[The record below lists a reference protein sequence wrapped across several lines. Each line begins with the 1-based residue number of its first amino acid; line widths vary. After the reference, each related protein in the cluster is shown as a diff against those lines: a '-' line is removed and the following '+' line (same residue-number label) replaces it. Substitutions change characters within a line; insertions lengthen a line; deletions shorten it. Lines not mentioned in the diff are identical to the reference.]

1 MPGSRFRIAVA
12 AGIALVSAIGITV
25 AMAVNKPNVKGSLS
39 GYQEVPA
46 VSSEASGKFE
56 AKVPKG
62 GGPIRYELRY
72 RGIPDV
78 TQAHLHFAQKGVNG
92 GIVVFICSDGA
103 PPPPAGTPDCPEGS
117 GTLTG
122 NITSDDVT
130 DGAETQGIAAGEL
143 NEVKRAIRAGV
154 IYANVHSDVFPGG
167 EIRAQLRMKK

>member
-12 AGIALVSAIGITV
+12 AGIALVSAVGITV

-46 VSSEASGKFE
+46 ISTNASGKFE

-78 TQAHLHFAQKGVNG
+78 TQAHLHFAQKAVNG
-92 GIVVFICSDGA
+92 GIVLFICTNLGNGPEGTPECPAGSARLTGSATSSDIVDGA
-103 PPPPAGTPDCPEGS
+103 MA
-117 GTLTG
+117 
-122 NITSDDVT
+122 
-130 DGAETQGIAAGEL
+130 QGIDAGEL
-143 NEVKRAIRAGV
+143 DEVKRAIRAGA
-154 IYANVHSDVFPGG
+154 IYAAGVDVQ
-167 EIRAQLRMKK
+167 IKLT

>member
-46 VSSEASGKFE
+46 ISSTASGKFE
-56 AKVPKG
+56 AKVPKN
-62 GGPIRYELRY
+62 GPIRYELRY

-78 TQAHLHFAQKGVNG
+78 SQAHLHFAQKGVNG
-92 GIVVFICSDGA
+92 DIVVFICSNLMG
-103 PPPPAGTPDCPEGS
+103 PPPGTPACPLGS
-117 GTLTG
+117 ATLTG
-122 NITSDDVT
+122 TVTSGDVLAT
-130 DGAETQGIAAGEL
+130 DQGIAAGEL

-154 IYANVHSDVFPGG
+154 VYANVHSDEFPGG
-167 EIRAQLRMKK
+167 EIRAQLKFKR

>member
-12 AGIALVSAIGITV
+12 AGIALVSAIGITM

-78 TQAHLHFAQKGVNG
+78 TQAHLHFGQKGVNG
-92 GIVVFICSDGA
+92 AIVVFICTDLGNG
-103 PPPPAGTPDCPEGS
+103 PVGTPDCPEGS
-117 GTLTG
+117 ATLTG
-122 NITSDDVT
+122 NITSDDVI
-130 DGAETQGIAAGEL
+130 DAAAQGIAAGEL

-154 IYANVHSDVFPGG
+154 VYANVHSSVFGGG
-167 EIRAQLRMKK
+167 EIRAQLRAK